1 MESFAKYSLDTCAML
16 VEVSVRQWT
25 ARKLDRST
33 TDELV
38 ASKNAGSKGAARVNK
53 NLLAGRPELE
63 QINKLAGDIRTY
75 LYTVTLPWSD
85 SGLRLLTTARFMEF
99 NERMQDYEDR
109 FNEMVDGFVDTYPTL
124 ITAQAMALGDMF
136 NRNDYPTPSDIK
148 HRFSIN
154 VNYMPVPTSGDFRVD
169 VGNDAQE
176 ELKKKLAKLADQRI
190 EQAMGDIK
198 ERIKAHLERMSK
210 QLSVD
215 IVNKEVIPRKFHD
228 SLLHSAYELCDL
240 AKDLNITQD
249 ADLEQARL
257 ALLKAVDGVELKEL
271 RKDMPT
277 RNSVKADV
285 DAILNKFS
293 F

>member
-1 MESFAKYSLDTCAML
+1 MESFTKYSLDTCAML

-99 NERMQDYEDR
+99 NERMQEYEDR

-198 ERIKAHLERMSK
+198 ERIKSHLERMSK

-215 IVNKEVIPRKFHD
+215 IVNKEVIPR
-228 SLLHSAYELCDL
+228 
-240 AKDLNITQD
+240 
-249 ADLEQARL
+249 
-257 ALLKAVDGVELKEL
+257 
-271 RKDMPT
+271 
-277 RNSVKADV
+277 
-285 DAILNKFS
+285 
-293 F
+293 